1 MNGNIEVLTFDTESA
16 TQLSLIRNIGEKGI
30 NITLCFFRKWSLNY
44 LSKYVISKIRVPNWN
59 DYEEDFIDVLISIGK
74 ENPNKYMIFSCSDYI
89 NSLIVKYY
97 HELEKY
103 FYFPFS
109 NPLNIE
115 LLINKELFYK
125 KMSELDIKIPK
136 TSFISSVEHLEELFC
151 TSNYPVIVKPKTIFN
166 NMFFE
171 LFHTKV
177 IKIHSLKEYYE
188 HKPSLI
194 QVYDSILVQEYIE
207 GPVFSIYGYYKN
219 GFLAYCTFKR
229 DYSDLFGTSVL
240 GHSIDSEELKLY
252 AEQILSQ
259 IQYDGFA
266 ELEFIYDT
274 QDHSY
279 KLLEINSRPTQWCRL
294 LKYAAKTVES
304 IPLEMINSGNYLNT
318 GESFEVKK
326 DISIYYEGGLLE
338 LVKNKNLTFK
348 EMIRHI
354 SRKNS
359 FSMYYD
365 KKDLVPSLKYR
376 LHFIKSLIKWFVS
389 YNKQG
394 VFKYGSR
401 NL

>member
-1 MNGNIEVLTFDTESA
+1 MNSHIEVLTFDVESA

-30 NITLCFFRKWSLNY
+30 NITLCFFNKWSLNY
-44 LSKYVISKIRVPNWN
+44 LSKYVVKKIRVPDWN
-59 DYEEDFIDVLISIGK
+59 NDEEQFMDVMIDVGK
-74 ENPNKYMIFSCSDYI
+74 DNPKKYMILSCSDYI

-97 HELEKY
+97 HQLEKY

-109 NPLNIE
+109 DPLNIE

-125 KMSELDIKIPK
+125 KMTMLDIKIPK
-136 TSFISSVEHLEELFC
+136 TSFINSVEHVEELFC
-151 TSNYPVIVKPKTIFN
+151 TAEYPVIVKPKTMFN
-166 NMFFE
+166 KMFFQ

-177 IKIHSLKEYYE
+177 IKIHSLGEYYE
-188 HKPSLI
+188 YKTSLI
-194 QVYDSILVQEYIE
+194 QVYDSIIVQEFIE
-207 GPVFSIYGYYKN
+207 GPVFSIYGYYNN
-219 GFLAYCTFKR
+219 GFFSYCTFKR

-240 GHSIDSEELKLY
+240 GHSIESEELKLY

-259 IQYDGFA
+259 IHYDGFA
-266 ELEFIYDT
+266 ELEFIYDK
-274 QDHSY
+274 QDQYY

-304 IPLEMINSGNYLNT
+304 IPLEMINSSNYYHT
-318 GESFEVKK
+318 GESVEVKK

-338 LVKNKNLTFK
+338 LVKNKDLTFK
-348 EMIRHI
+348 EMTKCIL
-354 SRKNS
+354 RKNS
-359 FSMYYD
+359 VSMYYD
-365 KKDLVPSLKYR
+365 KKDLIPSLKYR
-376 LHFIKSLIKWFVS
+376 LQFIKSLIKWFVL